1 MRAVKRITTDREI
14 DFIGLQDRKIYVDSR
29 SVYKALI
36 WGCGTVW
43 GRRAE
48 AMRSRVGWP
57 TALFDLY
64 RGLSQGVLRE
74 QSA

>member
-1 MRAVKRITTDREI
+1 MRIAKKIITDREI
-14 DFIGLQDRKIYVDSR
+14 DFIGLQDRRVYVDSI

-36 WGCGTVW
+36 WGCGTGW

-57 TALFDLY
+57 TALFDVC
-64 RGLSQGVLRE
+64 RT
-74 QSA
+74 A